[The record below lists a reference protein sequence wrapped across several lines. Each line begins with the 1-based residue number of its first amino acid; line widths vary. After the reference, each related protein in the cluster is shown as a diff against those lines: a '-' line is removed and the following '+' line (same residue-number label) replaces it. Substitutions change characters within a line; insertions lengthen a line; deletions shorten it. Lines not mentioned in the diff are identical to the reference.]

1 MTNTDNRPTV
11 SEVTP
16 LDVIGAADALL
27 AAFVK
32 HRTSTHTLGKTRE
45 GQAPCITCG
54 ETDQAMLEYR
64 IARRALDAQPA
75 TEQARDAEVAAWEK
89 WAEHVESLV
98 VHLYKVG
105 LVGTDGSCAA
115 CVDIIAILDSAYGQP
130 ATVRTV
136 CPTCSGQG
144 TVVER

>member
-1 MTNTDNRPTV
+1 MTNTDNRPIV

-16 LDVIGAADALL
+16 LCRQMAPYFKAWAEEIGNHVPGL
-27 AAFVK
+27 
-32 HRTSTHTLGKTRE
+32 
-45 GQAPCITCG
+45 I
-54 ETDQAMLEYR
+54 ETF
-64 IARRALDAQPA
+64 
-75 TEQARDAEVAAWEK
+75 TGGFTARDAEMAAWEK

-130 ATVRTV
+130 ATGRTA
-136 CPTCSGQG
+136 CPTCQGAG
-144 TVVER
+144 TVVERGQRCAECGGLTYVTPSGHVLGCKH